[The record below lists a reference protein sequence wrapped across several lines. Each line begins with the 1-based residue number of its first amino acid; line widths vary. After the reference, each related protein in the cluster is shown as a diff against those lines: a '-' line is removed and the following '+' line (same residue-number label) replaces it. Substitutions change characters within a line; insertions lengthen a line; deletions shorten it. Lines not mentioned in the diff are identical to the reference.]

1 MALSMKKILLAV
13 AVLTFSISCKNQHS
27 EDVAVAESL
36 DVKMMNLE
44 PAPMADEEA
53 SAGGGSETTIEAK
66 IIKNANLRFE
76 TSDLNQSYTDIQK
89 AIIKYKAAIQNDVTG
104 KNNNSVYRNLTIR
117 IPNTAFDAF
126 INDIG
131 KGVSHFDRKEIASD
145 DVTEEYI
152 DIESRIN
159 TKKTLEKRYLDLL
172 NKATKVSEILE
183 IEKGLATVRE
193 EIESIEG
200 RLKYLQSRI
209 AMSTITIE
217 MYTQNASES
226 GVTVSYG
233 SKMWNSFKEG
243 FFGISTFFLD
253 LLQVWPF
260 ILIFVLLLVYIR
272 KRLKKKSV

>member
-1 MALSMKKILLAV
+1 MKKILVVV
-13 AVLTFSISCKNQHS
+13 AILIFSISCKNQQS

-44 PAPMADEEA
+44 AAPVAA
-53 SAGGGSETTIEAK
+53 SETSGSGGSETIIEPK

-76 TSDLNQSYTDIQK
+76 TSDLSQSYTDIQK
-89 AIIKYKAAIQNDVTG
+89 AIIKYKASIQNDVTG
-104 KNNNSVYRNLTIR
+104 KNSNSVYRDLTIR
-117 IPNTAFDAF
+117 VPNTAFDAF
-126 INDIG
+126 ITDIG
-131 KGVSHFDRKEIASD
+131 KGVSHFDRKEISSE

-209 AMSTITIE
+209 AMSTITID

-226 GVTVSYG
+226 GATVSYG

>member
-1 MALSMKKILLAV
+1 MKKILLVV
-13 AVLTFSISCKNQHS
+13 AVLIFSISCKNQQS

-44 PAPMADEEA
+44 AAPVAA
-53 SAGGGSETTIEAK
+53 SETSGSGGSETLIEAK

-76 TSDLNQSYTDIQK
+76 TSDLNQSYADIQK
-89 AIIKYKAAIQNDVTG
+89 ALVKYKATIQNDVTG
-104 KNNNSVYRNLTIR
+104 KSNNSVYRDLTIR

-131 KGVSHFDRKEIASD
+131 KGVSHFDRKEISSE

-209 AMSTITIE
+209 AMSTITID

-226 GVTVSYG
+226 GATVSYG

-260 ILIFVLLLVYIR
+260 ILIFVLLLIYIR
-272 KRLKKKSV
+272 KRFTKKSV

>member
-1 MALSMKKILLAV
+1 MKKIVLALSVLLFIV
-13 AVLTFSISCKNQHS
+13 GCKNEQAS
-27 EDVAVAESL
+27 EDLAIVQTEILPEEGMVAEAATDAAQS
-36 DVKMMNLE
+36 N
-44 PAPMADEEA
+44 
-53 SAGGGSETTIEAK
+53 SGGSETVIESK

-76 TSDLNQSYTDIQK
+76 TADLNQSYADIQK
-89 AIIKYKAAIQNDVTG
+89 AVVKYKAAIQNDVTG
-104 KNNNSVYRNLTIR
+104 KNNNSAYRDLTIR
-117 IPNTAFDAF
+117 IPNTSFDSF
-126 INDIG
+126 INDIS
-131 KGVSHFDRKEIASD
+131 KGVSHFDRKEISSD

-152 DIESRIN
+152 DIESRVN

-200 RLKYLQSRI
+200 RLKYLQSRV
-209 AMSTITIE
+209 ALSTIHIE
-217 MYTQNASES
+217 MYTRNASES
-226 GVTVSYG
+226 GATVSYG

-260 ILIFVLLLVYIR
+260 ILIFVLLLIYLR
-272 KRLKKKSV
+272 KRYKKKTA

>member
-1 MALSMKKILLAV
+1 MVFSMKKILLIV
-13 AVLTFSISCKNQHS
+13 AVLIFSISCKNQQS
-27 EDVAVAESL
+27 EDVAVAESV

-44 PAPMADEEA
+44 SAPVAASEA
-53 SAGGGSETTIEAK
+53 SASGGAKTTIEAK

-76 TSDLNQSYTDIQK
+76 TSDLNQSYANIQK
-89 AIIKYKAAIQNDVTG
+89 ALVKYKAAIQNDVTG
-104 KNNNSVYRNLTIR
+104 KDYNSVYRNLIIR

-126 INDIG
+126 ISDIS

-159 TKKTLEKRYLDLL
+159 TKKTLEKRYLELL

-226 GVTVSYG
+226 GATVSYG

-243 FFGISTFFLD
+243 FFGISTFFLG

-260 ILIFVLLLVYIR
+260 ILIFVLLLIYIR
-272 KRLKKKSV
+272 KRFKKKSV

>member
-1 MALSMKKILLAV
+1 MKKILVALSVLLIAV
-13 AVLTFSISCKNQHS
+13 SCKN
-27 EDVAVAESL
+27 EGATENMAVADSKVMAMEA
-36 DVKMMNLE
+36 
-44 PAPMADEEA
+44 APVAA
-53 SAGGGSETTIEAK
+53 SETSGSGGSETTIEAK

-89 AIIKYKAAIQNDVTG
+89 AIVKYKAAIQNDVTG
-104 KNNNSVYRNLTIR
+104 KDYNSVYRNLTVR

-126 INDIG
+126 ISDIS
-131 KGVSHFDRKEIASD
+131 KGVSHFDRKEISSD

-226 GVTVSYG
+226 GATVSYG

-260 ILIFVLLLVYIR
+260 ILIFVLLLLYIR
-272 KRLKKKSV
+272 KRFTKKSV

>member
-1 MALSMKKILLAV
+1 MKKILLVV
-13 AVLTFSISCKNQHS
+13 AVLIFSISCKNQHS

-44 PAPMADEEA
+44 AAPVAA
-53 SAGGGSETTIEAK
+53 SETSGSGGSETLIEAK

-76 TSDLNQSYTDIQK
+76 TSDLNQSYAYIQK
-89 AIIKYKAAIQNDVTG
+89 ALVKYKATIQNDVTG
-104 KNNNSVYRNLTIR
+104 KNNNSVYRDLTIR

-131 KGVSHFDRKEIASD
+131 KGVSHFDRKEISSE

-209 AMSTITIE
+209 AMSTITID

-226 GVTVSYG
+226 GATVSYG

-260 ILIFVLLLVYIR
+260 ILIFVLLLIYIR
-272 KRLKKKSV
+272 KRFTKKSV

>member
-1 MALSMKKILLAV
+1 MKKIFLLV
-13 AVLTFSISCKNQHS
+13 AILIFSISCKNQHS

-44 PAPMADEEA
+44 AAPVATDEA
-53 SAGGGSETTIEAK
+53 SAEGGSETTIEAK

-76 TSDLNQSYTDIQK
+76 TSDLNQSYADIQK
-89 AIIKYKAAIQNDVTG
+89 AIIKYKATIQNDVTG
-104 KNNNSVYRNLTIR
+104 KNNNSVYRDLTIR

-126 INDIG
+126 INDVG
-131 KGVSHFDRKEIASD
+131 KGISHFDRKEISSD

-152 DIESRIN
+152 DIESRVN

-226 GVTVSYG
+226 GATVSYG

-260 ILIFVLLLVYIR
+260 ILIFVLLLIYIR
-272 KRLKKKSV
+272 KRFTKKSV

>member
-1 MALSMKKILLAV
+1 MKKILVVV
-13 AVLTFSISCKNQHS
+13 AILIFSISCKNQQS

-44 PAPMADEEA
+44 AAPVAA
-53 SAGGGSETTIEAK
+53 SETSGSGGSETIIEPK

-76 TSDLNQSYTDIQK
+76 TSDLNQSYADIQK
-89 AIIKYKAAIQNDVTG
+89 ALVKYKATIQNDVTG
-104 KNNNSVYRNLTIR
+104 KNSNSVYRDLTIR
-117 IPNTAFDAF
+117 VPNTAFDAF
-126 INDIG
+126 ITDIG
-131 KGVSHFDRKEIASD
+131 KGVSHFDRKEISSE

-209 AMSTITIE
+209 AMSTITID

-226 GVTVSYG
+226 GATVSYG

>member
-1 MALSMKKILLAV
+1 MKKILLVV
-13 AVLTFSISCKNQHS
+13 AILIFSISCKNEHS

-44 PAPMADEEA
+44 AAPVAA
-53 SAGGGSETTIEAK
+53 SETSGSGGSETIIEPK

-76 TSDLNQSYTDIQK
+76 TSDLNQSYADIQK
-89 AIIKYKAAIQNDVTG
+89 ALVKYKATIQNDVTG
-104 KNNNSVYRNLTIR
+104 KNSNSVYRDLTIR
-117 IPNTAFDAF
+117 VPNTAFDAF
-126 INDIG
+126 ITDIG
-131 KGVSHFDRKEIASD
+131 KGVSHFDRKEISSE

-209 AMSTITIE
+209 AMSTITID

-226 GVTVSYG
+226 GATVSYG

>member
-1 MALSMKKILLAV
+1 MKKIFLVV
-13 AVLTFSISCKNQHS
+13 AILIFSISCKNEHS

-44 PAPMADEEA
+44 AAPVAA
-53 SAGGGSETTIEAK
+53 SETSGSGGSETIIEPK

-76 TSDLNQSYTDIQK
+76 TSDLNQSYADIQK
-89 AIIKYKAAIQNDVTG
+89 ALVKYKATIQNDVTG
-104 KNNNSVYRNLTIR
+104 KNSNSVYRDLTIR
-117 IPNTAFDAF
+117 VPNTAFDAF
-126 INDIG
+126 ITDIG
-131 KGVSHFDRKEIASD
+131 KGVSHFDRKEISSE

-209 AMSTITIE
+209 AMSTITID

-226 GVTVSYG
+226 GATVSYG

>member
-1 MALSMKKILLAV
+1 MKKILLIV
-13 AVLTFSISCKNQHS
+13 AVLIFSISCKNQQS
-27 EDVAVAESL
+27 EDVAVAESV

-44 PAPMADEEA
+44 SAPVAASEA
-53 SAGGGSETTIEAK
+53 SASGGAKTTIEAK

-76 TSDLNQSYTDIQK
+76 TSDLNQSYANIQK
-89 AIIKYKAAIQNDVTG
+89 ALVKYKAAIQNDVTG
-104 KNNNSVYRNLTIR
+104 KDYNSVYRNLIIR

-126 INDIG
+126 ISDIS

-159 TKKTLEKRYLDLL
+159 TKKTLEKRYLELL

-226 GVTVSYG
+226 GATVSYG

-243 FFGISTFFLD
+243 FFGISTFFLG

-260 ILIFVLLLVYIR
+260 ILIFVLLLIYIR
-272 KRLKKKSV
+272 KRFKKKSV